1 MLQVRER
8 EIEGGRKRVMFLR
21 VLACKQNM
29 CYYHNGFR
37 RQIRK
42 TEREREKG
50 VKEKQRMS

>member
-1 MLQVRER
+1 
-8 EIEGGRKRVMFLR
+8 MFLR

-42 TEREREKG
+42 TERERERSERKTKNELR
-50 VKEKQRMS
+50 KEEERFVCANLQI